1 MTNDTACTADLL
13 GFGPPPSASVA
24 AKTPPPSSDLAGEVD
39 LLGFGT
45 CTHAPA
51 APAAS
56 ACTSSAPS
64 PSNAKTP
71 PRAGNSPTENNY
83 ESPTAVASLQQNAN
97 TLDLL
102 SDAPEV
108 DRLVEFRAEA
118 AAEEGEET
126 MEMVGGISEQAP
138 AAAGGGSAPALA
150 GMSKITRHANGNGTR
165 PATHQPKRRPRL
177 IIPHR
182 SIGMGLDVKFEED
195 PARTNLC
202 NLLAPHEYRTIV
214 AAINDDLRE
223 VRATGVD
230 KALMATA
237 PLVVPLAVFG
247 KRQSKRSREKK
258 MVLHEAI
265 QRFNEDHPALRMMW
279 TKSVAGDYLCIVE
292 RDDALDVPIAVNNQ
306 LPTGLE

>member
-1 MTNDTACTADLL
+1 MANDTADLL
-13 GFGPPPSASVA
+13 GFGMSPSASVA
-24 AKTPPPSSDLAGEVD
+24 TATPLAGEVD

-45 CTHAPA
+45 NAAA
-51 APAAS
+51 APAS
-56 ACTSSAPS
+56 AAPS
-64 PSNAKTP
+64 SNAKD
-71 PRAGNSPTENNY
+71 PTTAANEHY
-83 ESPTAVASLQQNAN
+83 ESPTTVASLQQNMN
-97 TLDLL
+97 SLDLL
-102 SDAPEV
+102 SGAPEV
-108 DRLVEFRAEA
+108 DMLDDTRAA
-118 AAEEGEET
+118 ASAAEEEKTEI
-126 MEMVGGISEQAP
+126 VSVSEQAP
-138 AAAGGGSAPALA
+138 AAAAGSAPALA
-150 GMSKITRHANGNGTR
+150 GMSKITRNPANNANAR
-165 PATHQPKRRPRL
+165 QSSHQPKRRPRL

-195 PARTNLC
+195 PQKTNLC
-202 NLLAPHEYRTIV
+202 NIIAPHEYRTIV

-247 KRQSKRSREKK
+247 RRQSRRSREKK
-258 MVLHEAI
+258 LVLHEAI
-265 QRFNEDHPALRMMW
+265 QRFNDDNPTLRMMW